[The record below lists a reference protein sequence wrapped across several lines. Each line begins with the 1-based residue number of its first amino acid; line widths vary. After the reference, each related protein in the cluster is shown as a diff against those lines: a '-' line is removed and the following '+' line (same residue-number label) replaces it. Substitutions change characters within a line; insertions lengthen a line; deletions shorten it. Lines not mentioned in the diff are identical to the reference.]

1 MPLCRMFLLLTAV
14 LIAPIAQAQTPPPG
28 DQPGAAVLPAF
39 EVVSVKQN
47 KTAQSWSV
55 STPPDGYNA
64 TGATLMTLILNAYDI
79 RPNYRVIGAPSWWD
93 DRRFDI
99 QAKVSDADIPTLQK
113 LNYRQRASM
122 VQQIL
127 TDRFKLK
134 VHREVKILPIY
145 SLVVVKQGVLTEAP
159 PPTDGKPVALGLRPG
174 RGARAGQL
182 VATNLTTAWL
192 AAQLSGIMG
201 RMVVDNTGLTGTYS
215 ADLHWTPDNKIMA
228 NSQAESDTSLSI
240 FTAVEEQLGL
250 KLVPTKGPVECLVI
264 DHVEMPSEN

>member
-1 MPLCRMFLLLTAV
+1 
-14 LIAPIAQAQTPPPG
+14 
-28 DQPGAAVLPAF
+28 
-39 EVVSVKQN
+39 
-47 KTAQSWSV
+47 
-55 STPPDGYNA
+55 
-64 TGATLMTLILNAYDI
+64 
-79 RPNYRVIGAPSWWD
+79 
-93 DRRFDI
+93 
-99 QAKVSDADIPTLQK
+99 
-113 LNYRQRASM
+113 M

-127 TDRFKLK
+127 KDRFKHK
-134 VHREVKILPIY
+134 VHREVKTQPIY
-145 SLVVVKQGVLTEAP
+145 SLVVVKQCVLTEAS

-215 ADLHWTPDNKIMA
+215 ADLHWTPDNQPMA
-228 NSQAESDTSLSI
+228 SSQAESDTSLSI

-264 DHVEMPSEN
+264 DHVELPSEN

>member
-39 EVVSVKQN
+39 EVVSVNQN

-113 LNYRQRASM
+113 LNYRQRAPM

-215 ADLHWTPDNKIMA
+215 ADLHWTPDNQIMA
-228 NSQAESDTSLSI
+228 NSQAKSDTSLSI